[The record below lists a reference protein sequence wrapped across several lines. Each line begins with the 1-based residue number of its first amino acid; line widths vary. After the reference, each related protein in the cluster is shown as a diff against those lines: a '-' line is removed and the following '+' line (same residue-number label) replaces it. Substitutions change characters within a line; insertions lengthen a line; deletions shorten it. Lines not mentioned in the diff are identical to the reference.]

1 MLEKKVLLNLNW
13 PLSDGQKEIV
23 ILNLSQL
30 SLMVIWLYDSNI
42 AIL

>member
-1 MLEKKVLLNLNW
+1 MLEKKVLLNLKW